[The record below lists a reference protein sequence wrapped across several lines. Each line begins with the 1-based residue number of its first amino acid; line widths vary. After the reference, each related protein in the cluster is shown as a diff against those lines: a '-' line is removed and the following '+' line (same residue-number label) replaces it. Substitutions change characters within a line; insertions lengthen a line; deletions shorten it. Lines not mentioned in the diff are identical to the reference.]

1 MKDVSTYTMLPYLD
15 GVDLLHA
22 KNHTIDFPNH
32 THNTFNIALVINQS
46 FKAKLPSK
54 ILTAPVGSICV
65 TNNDEVH
72 ATPCDKETGN
82 SFITFYISPDVLREI
97 NDGVPV
103 FFKDR
108 VIYNQNLFSSLYRLS
123 QNNSHLSANFERCLI
138 SSLRLLVKE
147 HACQLPFKKSET
159 RLFQRFLSEEPFEK
173 FSLESTAKS
182 FGMDKYKFL
191 RLFKQ
196 ETGLTPNN
204 YVIVRRIEQA
214 KTMISQKRGDL
225 MDIAISSGFYDSAH
239 FCREFKKY
247 TGVTP
252 SAYKRL

>member
-1 MKDVSTYTMLPYLD
+1 MKDVSTYTTIPYLD

-46 FKAKLPSK
+46 FKAKLPSQ
-54 ILTAPVGSICV
+54 ILTAPVGTICV

-82 SFITFYISPDVLREI
+82 TFITFYVSPEILQEI
-97 NDGVPV
+97 NNGKHV

-108 VIYNQNLFSSLYRLS
+108 VIYNQNLFSSLYQLS
-123 QNNSHLSANFERCLI
+123 QNNIHRSTNFESRLI
-138 SSLRLLVKE
+138 NSLRLLVKE
-147 HACQLPFKKSET
+147 YASELPFKKCET
-159 RLFQRFLSEEPFEK
+159 RLFQRFLAEDPFKK
-173 FSLESTAKS
+173 FSLEKTAKG

-204 YVIVRRIEQA
+204 YIIVKRIEQA
-214 KTMISQKRGDL
+214 KDMISKQQGDL
-225 MDIAISSGFYDSAH
+225 LDIAISSGFYDSAH

-252 SAYKRL
+252 SAYKQL